1 MGRRGSPPG
10 RTVDER
16 LWIHTEVVSWG
27 PSVQFSQGLSLVTF
41 CVTISFDFSENFDL
55 TSRNR
60 GWISQD
66 PRKQDNRGLTRRRA
80 GRSRSPDG
88 LPTAR

>member
-1 MGRRGSPPG
+1 MGRRGLLPG
-10 RTVDER
+10 RTVN
-16 LWIHTEVVSWG
+16 S
-27 PSVQFSQGLSLVTF
+27 
-41 CVTISFDFSENFDL
+41 VTISFGLSENFDL

-66 PRKQDNRGLTRRRA
+66 PRKQDNEGLTRRRA